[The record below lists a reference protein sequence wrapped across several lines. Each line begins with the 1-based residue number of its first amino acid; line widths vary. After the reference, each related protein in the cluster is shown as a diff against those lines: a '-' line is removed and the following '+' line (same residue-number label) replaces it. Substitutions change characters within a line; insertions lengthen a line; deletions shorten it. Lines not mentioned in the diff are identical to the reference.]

1 MKKDFIAPIAVLFLI
16 CAITTGVLAATNGV
30 TAPVIEAAARKRAD
44 EARIAILPS
53 ADGFEE
59 LAADG
64 LPEGVTEAYAATNG
78 AGYVFASSGTG
89 YGGAGSI
96 LLMIAV
102 SPDGTI
108 LGVTTLANNE
118 TQGLGSR
125 VSEPLH
131 EGQFIGMDAS
141 LEGYEAVT
149 GATISSE
156 AYRGAVLDALRA
168 FEITAGDGGA
178 AE

>member
-1 MKKDFIAPIAVLFLI
+1 VKKDFIAPIAVLFVI
-16 CAITTGVLAATNGV
+16 CAVTAGVLAATNSV
-30 TAPVIEAAARKRAD
+30 TAPVIEAAAKERAD
-44 EARIAILPS
+44 EARTAILPS

-59 LAADG
+59 IDASG

-78 AGYVFASSGTG
+78 AGYVLASSGTG

-102 SPDGTI
+102 STDGTI

-125 VSEPLH
+125 VSEPGH
-131 EGQFIGMDAS
+131 EGQFVGMDAS

-156 AYRGAVLDALRA
+156 AYRGAILGALRA
-168 FEITAGDGGA
+168 FEIITGGKG
-178 AE
+178 AEE